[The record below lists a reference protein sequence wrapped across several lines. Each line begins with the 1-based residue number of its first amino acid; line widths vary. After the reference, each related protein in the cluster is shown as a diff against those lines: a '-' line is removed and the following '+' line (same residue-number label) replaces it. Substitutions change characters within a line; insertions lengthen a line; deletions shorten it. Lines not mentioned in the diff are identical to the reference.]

1 MDLKA
6 DFSFRPLPAIAEPVH
21 LPFPHI
27 LDPLGPLKDLPGT
40 WTGTGFN
47 TIWRPFFSNPK
58 QKDNEFLEL
67 NLTKET
73 IEFSAISGQIPNRG
87 FFQKDI
93 NMFGLTY
100 LQQISD
106 AVVGGGLHIEPGIW
120 ATVPQTT
127 DPAEPPTVV
136 RMASIP
142 HGTTI
147 LAQGQSVPVA
157 GPPVFAPVNINPIPP
172 HGPAVPFEQQNL
184 SHPTP
189 FRSPPAQI
197 VGITQAMVDNPNSV
211 LAAAIQGQ
219 TITSM
224 IVLQVSTTPAAPI
237 TGGGT
242 SNTAFLVGGRDGPNA
257 DATQVTST
265 FWIEHVK
272 GTGSAPDFLQLQ
284 YTQTVM
290 LKFDE
295 GILWPHVTVGTL
307 RKKVPTFV
315 PPTFV
320 DPHIPLEVLNRI
332 HLANAPK

>member
-6 DFSFRPLPAIAEPVH
+6 DFTFRPLPPIAEPVH
-21 LPFPHI
+21 FPFPKI
-27 LDPLGPLKDLPGT
+27 LDPLGPLKDLPGK
-40 WTGTGFN
+40 WSGTGFN

-58 QKDNEFLEL
+58 QTEDEFLEL
-67 NLTKET
+67 NLTQET
-73 IEFSAISGQIPNRG
+73 IEFSAISGPIPNRG
-87 FFQKDI
+87 FFQPDI

-106 AVVGGGLHIEPGIW
+106 AVVGAGLHIEPGIW
-120 ATVPQTT
+120 ATVPMTT
-127 DPAEPPTVV
+127 NPAEQPTVV

-147 LAQGQSVPVA
+147 LAQGLAQTVST
-157 GPPVFAPVNINPIPP
+157 GPVFPVININPIPP

-184 SHPTP
+184 AHPSA

-211 LAAAIQGQ
+211 LAKAIQGQ
-219 TITSM
+219 TIASM
-224 IVLQVSTTPAAPI
+224 VVLQVSTASPAPI

-242 SNTAFLVGGRDGPNA
+242 SNTSFLVGAQAGPNA
-257 DATQVTST
+257 DATTVTST

-272 GTGSAPDFLQLQ
+272 GQSGAADFLQLQ
-284 YTQTVM
+284 YSQTVM

-295 GILWPHVTVGTL
+295 NILWPHVTVGTL
-307 RKKVPTFV
+307 RKAVPFVV
-315 PPTFV
+315 PPTWV
-320 DPHIPLEVLNRI
+320 DPHIPSDLLDKIRQGEK
-332 HLANAPK
+332 P